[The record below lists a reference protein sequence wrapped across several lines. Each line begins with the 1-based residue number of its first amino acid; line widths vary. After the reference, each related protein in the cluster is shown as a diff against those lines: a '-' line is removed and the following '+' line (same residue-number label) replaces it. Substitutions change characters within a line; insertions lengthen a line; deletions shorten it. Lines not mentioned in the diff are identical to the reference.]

1 MVLLILITFLAGVV
15 TVFSPCVLPVLPI
28 LLSTSTGGGRWR
40 PLSIVMGF
48 IAVFTTITLIFT
60 AAAEALALPH
70 QWLRI
75 IAIVALGAF
84 GLVLLVPAL
93 GRAFERLMSPLA
105 RMAGKNSNGSGLGGG
120 LLLGAGLG
128 FVWAP
133 CVGPIMA
140 SVIVL
145 TATQGISAESVALTL
160 AYGLG
165 AGVPMLAI
173 AYGARGIVARAKK
186 LGPRSVLIQRAFGGL
201 AVLACAALLFGWDAR
216 LQTFAL
222 RNLPPE
228 WNTALISIEQSAAV
242 DKELAA
248 IENKSTLPAET
259 MPTVQPTSR
268 PASAPEPTIAAP
280 TPEPTVPPT
289 PKPLIALEDRGVA
302 PELVGLTEWINSDP
316 LTLEQLRGK
325 VVIIDFW
332 TFGCYNCRN
341 TRPHV
346 RALYDKYHEQGL
358 EILGIHAPEFA
369 YEKVPDN
376 VRAATKEQGVNWP
389 VALDPDFKTWRA
401 YSNRYWPAF
410 YFIDANGHLRYSH
423 FGEGNYEKND
433 LVVQQLLREGKASA
447 K

>member
-48 IAVFTTITLIFT
+48 VAVFTIITLIFT

-70 QWLRI
+70 QWLRVV
-75 IAIVALGAF
+75 AIVALGVF

-105 RMAGKNSNGSGLGGG
+105 RLAGKNANGNSLGGG

-145 TATQGISAESVALTL
+145 TATQGISAESVALTI

-165 AGVPMLAI
+165 AGVPMLGI
-173 AYGARGIVARAKK
+173 AYGARGIVARARK

-259 MPTVQPTSR
+259 MPTVQP
-268 PASAPEPTIAAP
+268 APEPTIAAP

-289 PKPLIALEDRGVA
+289 PEPLIALEDRGVA

-316 LTLEQLRGK
+316 LTLQQLRGK

-332 TFGCYNCRN
+332 TFACYNCKN
-341 TRPHV
+341 TMPYV

-369 YEKVPDN
+369 YEKVPAN
-376 VRAATKEQGVNWP
+376 VRAAAKEQGVIWP

-423 FGEGNYEKND
+423 FGEGNYEKNE
-433 LVVQQLLREGKASA
+433 LVVQQLLSEAKTSA